1 MMATL
6 LILMDAT
13 PLVKL
18 KMVGLDQEIPLYV
31 LQFEETATEFQERHE
46 MTGIIL
52 TTKVAYQTALEK

>member
-1 MMATL
+1 MATL

-31 LQFEETATEFQERHE
+31 LQIEETATEFQERHVTME
-46 MTGIIL
+46 ILL
-52 TTKVAYQTALEK
+52 TTKVAYQIVLEK